1 MKKALRP
8 RQACTTRIATKMPL
22 YGDLHV
28 HTAFS
33 FDARSYE
40 TVVQPQDAYRF
51 ARGESI
57 ALPPLDAQGKGT
69 RMAKIGRPLDFVGV
83 TDHGEFLG
91 EIYHCTMPDSPKYDS
106 FSCQTYRSV
115 VGEGAS
121 EFGIRLSQAN
131 PMRVAELCD
140 EGQGCEAAAKIRWQA
155 MQDAAE
161 EAYDRTSA
169 CSFTTFVG
177 YEYTNTFAI
186 SNLHRNV
193 IFANEIVP
201 ELPVTY
207 FEAPTP
213 LDLWTKLR
221 DECKVKGAPCDV
233 IVLPHN
239 SNLSNGKLFDP
250 TYPGGSTKEEEAA
263 NAALRI
269 EMEPVAEVFQHK
281 GSSECRNGFLDV
293 EADIDPLCDFEQQ
306 RPPTDEQC
314 GEKPGS
320 GGMRLWGCTHRHEFL
335 RNVLKTGLL
344 EEERLGTNPYQF
356 GFIGSTDTHNG
367 TPGNVASVGFPGH
380 VGMADDSPDKRLGAG
395 TETHDGVINNPGGL
409 AAVWSE
415 ENTREAIFAAIRR
428 KETFATSGP
437 RIPIRF
443 FAGKAYDNM
452 ICGRATMLEEAY
464 KGGVPMGGVL
474 TGNGSSAPMFI
485 VQASADPGTNDW
497 PGRPL
502 ERLQIIKG
510 YVRDGK
516 VLEKVYDVM
525 GTEILDSTLDTATCT
540 STAQGPDEMCT
551 VWTDPDFDPKERAFY
566 YARAIEAPSCRWSAH
581 ECNQLDPAN
590 LPAACNDAATPKIV
604 RHRSWSS
611 PIWMEP

>member
-1 MKKALRP
+1 MHVE
-8 RQACTTRIATKMPL
+8 TRIPL

-40 TVVQPQDAYRF
+40 TVVEPADAYRF
-51 ARGESI
+51 ARGETI
-57 ALPPLDAQGKGT
+57 GLPPLDANGVGT
-69 RMAKIGRPLDFVGV
+69 RKVHIERPLDFVAV

-91 EIYHCTMPDSPKYDS
+91 ETYHCTTPDSPKYNS
-106 FSCQTYRSV
+106 FSCQAYRSA
-115 VGEGAS
+115 VGEGSS
-121 EFGIRLSQAN
+121 EFALRLSQAN
-131 PMRVAELCD
+131 PMRIGELCG
-140 EGQGCEAAAKIRWQA
+140 EGQECEPAAKKRWKA

-161 EAYDRTSA
+161 AAYDRTSA
-169 CSFTTFVG
+169 CAFTSFVG

-193 IFANEIVP
+193 IFANDIVP
-201 ELPVTY
+201 DLPVTY

-221 DECKVKGAPCDV
+221 DQCKKNGSGCDV
-233 IVLPHN
+233 LVLPHN
-239 SNLSNGKLFDP
+239 SNLSNGQLFDP
-250 TYPGGSTKEEEAA
+250 TYPGGATPEEEAA
-263 NAALRI
+263 RAALRV
-269 EMEPVAEVFQHK
+269 EMEPVAEIFQHK
-281 GSSECRNGFLDV
+281 GSSECRNGYMDV
-293 EADIDPLCDFEQQ
+293 EADVDPLCDFEQL

-344 EEERLGTNPYQF
+344 EHERLGVNPYML

-367 TPGNVASVGFPGH
+367 TPGNVSSAGFPGH
-380 VGMADDSPDKRLGAG
+380 VGLADDTSEKRFGAG

-409 AAVWSE
+409 AAVWAE
-415 ENTREAIFAAIRR
+415 ENSREAIFAAIRR

-443 FAGKAYDNM
+443 FGGFAYDDM
-452 ICGRATMLEEAY
+452 ICGRASMLEEAY
-464 KGGVPMGGVL
+464 ASGVPMGGML
-474 TGNGSSAPMFI
+474 AGNKGMAPTFI
-485 VQASADPGTNDW
+485 VQASADPGTKDW

-502 ERLQIIKG
+502 ERLQIVKG
-510 YVRDGK
+510 YVRGGK
-516 VLEKVYDVM
+516 VYEKVYDVV
-525 GTEILDSTLDTATCT
+525 GAEISDSTVDTATCVT
-540 STAQGPDEMCT
+540 NAQGPDELCA
-551 VWTDPDFDPKERAFY
+551 VWTDPDFDAQDRAFY
-566 YARAIEAPSCRWSAH
+566 YARAVEAPSCRWNAY
-581 ECNQLDPAN
+581 ECSKLDPATA
-590 LPAACNDAATPKIV
+590 PAVCNDLVTPKIV

-611 PIWMEP
+611 PIWLNP